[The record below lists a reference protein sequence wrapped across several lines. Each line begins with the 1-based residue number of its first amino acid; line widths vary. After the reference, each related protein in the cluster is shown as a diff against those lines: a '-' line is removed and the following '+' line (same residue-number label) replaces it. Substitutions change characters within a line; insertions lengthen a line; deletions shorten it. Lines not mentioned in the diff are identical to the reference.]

1 MSLRQN
7 NANLWAMMQSRNK
20 AIRERLVEDLGK
32 LDRNSELGDNI
43 RSMQKSCREFL
54 TTITKG
60 GGEIV
65 IIKQV
70 WEFRRHSNIKN
81 KLLKIQANI
90 YQPHQLE

>member
-54 TTITKG
+54 DDD
-60 GGEIV
+60 
-65 IIKQV
+65 
-70 WEFRRHSNIKN
+70 
-81 KLLKIQANI
+81 
-90 YQPHQLE
+90 YQGRW